1 MGKLGKDRSESLQD
15 RVAALKKALLEQ
27 YPGGIAF
34 GDWKTH
40 AETGDGQW
48 FVNLRGSNEFQT
60 TPTLAVFG
68 VPYQNIGHL
77 QALYQTLTGDYAP
90 LDKQNPH
97 QGLQRFIQG
106 HVEAEIEQAVGRLRS
121 HIRPSEQLTFIFVGD
136 YDLGFLGLPVEQIE
150 AFHICPEAGT
160 PAQITRWK
168 ILEAVRLLKDQ
179 REKLTQRAIALTAGI
194 SQPLIAKIAAQ
205 FGGWKRLLKILL
217 ALLNPLYSASN
228 NFPELGEEEKWL
240 AQTYLPTLLD
250 EPPLIAVQGLGE
262 VIQVYGV
269 EAFLGIMSAASPQT
283 QAKLLALMMQ
293 ALPGHAIIPIT
304 QDGV

>member
-1 MGKLGKDRSESLQD
+1 MGKLGKDRSEAMQN

-27 YPGGIAF
+27 YPSIAF

-40 AETGDGQW
+40 ASSGDGQW

-97 QGLQRFIQG
+97 EGLQRFIQG

-121 HIRPSEQLTFIFVGD
+121 HIRLSEQLTFIFVGD
-136 YDLGFLGLPVEQIE
+136 YDLSFLGLPVEQIE
-150 AFHICPEAGT
+150 AFQISPLAGT

-168 ILEAVRLLKDQ
+168 ILETVRLLQDK
-179 REKLTQRAIALTAGI
+179 REKVTQQAIALQAGI

-240 AQTYLPTLLD
+240 AQSYLPTLLNVFS
-250 EPPLIAVQGLGE
+250 LKFSKYRISFS
-262 VIQVYGV
+262 I
-269 EAFLGIMSAASPQT
+269 
-283 QAKLLALMMQ
+283 KK
-293 ALPGHAIIPIT
+293 
-304 QDGV
+304 

>member
-1 MGKLGKDRSESLQD
+1 
-15 RVAALKKALLEQ
+15 
-27 YPGGIAF
+27 
-34 GDWKTH
+34 
-40 AETGDGQW
+40 
-48 FVNLRGSNEFQT
+48 
-60 TPTLAVFG
+60 VFG

-97 QGLQRFIQG
+97 EGLQRFIQG

-121 HIRPSEQLTFIFVGD
+121 HIRPNEQLTFIFVGD
-136 YDLGFLGLPVEQIE
+136 YDLSFLGMPVEQIE
-150 AFHICPEAGT
+150 AFQISPEAGT

-179 REKLTQRAIALTAGI
+179 RGKVTQQAIALRAGI

-240 AQTYLPTLLD
+240 AQSYLPTLL
-250 EPPLIAVQGLGE
+250 EELPLVVVQGLGE
-262 VIQVYGV
+262 VIQAYGV
-269 EAFLGIMSAASPQT
+269 EAFLRILSAASSQT
-283 QAKLLALMMQ
+283 QARLLALMMQ
-293 ALPGHAIIPIT
+293 ALPGHL
-304 QDGV
+304 QLEQS

>member
-1 MGKLGKDRSESLQD
+1 M
-15 RVAALKKALLEQ
+15 
-27 YPGGIAF
+27 
-34 GDWKTH
+34 
-40 AETGDGQW
+40 
-48 FVNLRGSNEFQT
+48 
-60 TPTLAVFG
+60 FG

-77 QALYQTLTGDYAP
+77 QALYQTLTGDSAP
-90 LDKQNPH
+90 LDKENPH
-97 QGLQRFIQG
+97 QGLQRFIQA

-121 HIRPSEQLTFIFVGD
+121 HIRLSEQLTFIFVGD
-136 YDLGFLGLPVEQIE
+136 YDLGFLGLPIEQIE
-150 AFHICPEAGT
+150 AFHICREAGT
-160 PAQITRWK
+160 PTQITRWK
-168 ILEAVRLLKDQ
+168 ILEAVRLLQDK
-179 REKLTQRAIALTAGI
+179 REKVTQQAIALTAGI

-283 QAKLLALMMQ
+283 QARLLALMMQ